1 MDETSPSG
9 FRGGQEEIDVQ
20 KRFGGAVWVW
30 TIGSGI
36 LIAILIIM
44 LVLSLAGFWSDP
56 DIAPPT

>member
-9 FRGGQEEIDVQ
+9 FRGGEGELDVQ
-20 KRFGGAVWVW
+20 KRFGYAVWVW

-56 DIAPPT
+56 DVAPPV